1 MTATVIQ
8 LNDNYGLLTSLFE
21 EYVIFPQIDLKAKEK
36 HKEKEYDLTPLVAFL
51 FVISIIL

>member
-36 HKEKEYDLTPLVAFL
+36 HKEKEYDLTPLVAF
-51 FVISIIL
+51 F